1 MPRATVHPFPMNQCV
16 VWTDWSTFPLVMQ
29 DVDSITRG
37 WTALWVNL
45 RYTSAPFVFIA
56 KKINCTYLFRI
67 KKQLGFF
74 SGLYGLCLYSK
85 QFYVCSDDGEQDER
99 SSRNYNHFSDVI
111 YRNIQSNERYSHAK
125 RLPGN
130 LSRRLQAD
138 LGRCSVAIY
147 RHADDVYHRLTD
159 TNSDFK
165 VKSKTLQLTM

>member
-1 MPRATVHPFPMNQCV
+1 MFVSNQKTTGV
-16 VWTDWSTFPLVMQ
+16 
-29 DVDSITRG
+29 
-37 WTALWVNL
+37 
-45 RYTSAPFVFIA
+45 
-56 KKINCTYLFRI
+56 
-67 KKQLGFF
+67 F
-74 SGLYGLCLYSK
+74 SGLYGLYLYSK
-85 QFYVCSDDGEQDER
+85 QLYVCSDDGEQDER
-99 SSRNYNHFSDVI
+99 SSRNYIHFSDVI

>member
-1 MPRATVHPFPMNQCV
+1 MPRAIVHPFPTNQCV

-29 DVDSITRG
+29 DVVSITSG

-45 RYTSAPFVFIA
+45 RYTSAPFVFIS
-56 KKINCTYLFRI
+56 KKSFVHIFVSNHKTT
-67 KKQLGFF
+67 GFF
-74 SGLYGLCLYSK
+74 SGLYGLYLYSK
-85 QFYVCSDDGEQDER
+85 QFYVYSDDGEQDER

-111 YRNIQSNERYSHAK
+111 HRNIQSNERYSHAK

-165 VKSKTLQLTM
+165 VFLDGN

>member
-1 MPRATVHPFPMNQCV
+1 MPRAIVHPFPMNQCV

-29 DVDSITRG
+29 DVDSITSG

-45 RYTSAPFVFIA
+45 RYTSAPFVL
-56 KKINCTYLFRI
+56 YLKNHLYIFVSNH
-67 KKQLGFF
+67 KTTGVF
-74 SGLYGLCLYSK
+74 SGLYGLYLYSK
-85 QFYVCSDDGEQDER
+85 QLYVCSDDGEQDER

-165 VKSKTLQLTM
+165 VFLDRN